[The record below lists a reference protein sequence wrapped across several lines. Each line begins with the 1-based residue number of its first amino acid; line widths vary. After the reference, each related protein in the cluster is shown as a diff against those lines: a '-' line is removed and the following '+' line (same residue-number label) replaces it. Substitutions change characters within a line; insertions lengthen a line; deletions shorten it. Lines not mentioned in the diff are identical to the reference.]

1 MATKKKKQG
10 LSIKFW
16 TTKSFIDDALIFF
29 IILCLFVLAYLFFFY
44 ESPEEI
50 CDDLCYYQSDSR
62 MDYIQEEYVNWCVCK
77 DGSEFQATSA
87 G

>member
-44 ESPEEI
+44 ESPNEI
-50 CDDLCYYQSDSR
+50 CDDLCYERFDSR
-62 MDYIQEEYVNWCVCK
+62 IDFIQGDVPDWCVCQ
-77 DGSEFQATSA
+77 DGNTIQVTSA